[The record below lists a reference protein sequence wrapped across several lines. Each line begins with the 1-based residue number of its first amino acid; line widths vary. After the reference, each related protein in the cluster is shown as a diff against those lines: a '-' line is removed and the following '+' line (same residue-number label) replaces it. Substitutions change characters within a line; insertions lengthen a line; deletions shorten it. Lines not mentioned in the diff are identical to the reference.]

1 MLHLIEKIVSR
12 RFIRFLLVG
21 GLNTLFGF
29 LAYSAFI
36 ALGLPTWAA
45 LLAGNLAGIAFNFFT
60 IGGMVFWNLSLSR
73 VPPFVL
79 CYLVI
84 YLINLGLIDWTSALV
99 GGRILAQAIL
109 ALPMAVVAYLIL
121 RSFVFGKIA
130 PPLAERSNP
139 RDVR

>member
-1 MLHLIEKIVSR
+1 MSFAPMRRLMEKVLSR

-29 LAYSAFI
+29 LAYSLFVL
-36 ALGLPTWAA
+36 LGLPTWAA
-45 LLAGNLAGIAFNFFT
+45 LLAGNVSGIAFNFFT
-60 IGGMVFWNLSLSR
+60 IGGMVFWDLSLAR

-79 CYLVI
+79 CYLLI
-84 YLINLGLIDWTSALV
+84 YLINLGLIDWISAIA

-109 ALPMAVVAYLIL
+109 AFPMAAVSYLIL

-130 PPLAERSNP
+130 PPLTERK
-139 RDVR
+139 